1 MGKTVKKANEP
12 FAFLLSKNKCFM
24 SPLITWA
31 EYFEAIGLLL
41 TGYYLFT
48 GIKFYSKNLK
58 NRLTG
63 KPKGTMQKFWGNAE
77 GNEKDTEKHPIPEQP
92 GLFGGEDEIPF
103 APSEKEEANVLFGQ
117 AEELTEKIK
126 VAMATA
132 GKRNYAKEELIYL
145 LKTLLQ
151 QYGTLNIPP
160 YRIAINNLIGSECE
174 KFGNHLNADELAWLW
189 EK

>member
-1 MGKTVKKANEP
+1 
-12 FAFLLSKNKCFM
+12 M
-24 SPLITWA
+24 SPLITW
-31 EYFEAIGLLL
+31 EKYFEAMGLLL

-58 NRLTG
+58 DRLTG
-63 KPKGTMQKFWGNAE
+63 KRRGTMLQVRENIGSP
-77 GNEKDTEKHPIPEQP
+77 EKDTGENRLPGQP

-126 VAMATA
+126 AAMATA

-145 LKTLLQ
+145 LKTILQ

-160 YRIAINNLIGSECE
+160 YRIAINNLIVSECE